1 MATPEVDHSKGE
13 FISCISSGKK
23 NGSYRPII
31 NLNNLNEFVHQQNF
45 QRGLHVINQ
54 LKGCISL
61 FTNKQGF
68 SEIAEVSIGKKL
80 ARVSFPLLWTAVSV
94 LRRLIIRVIIFLNNL
109 LISDNT
115 MEEMFMAW
123 YLMNFHLQHLGFVI
137 NFNFKRWVL
146 EPTQEIILPSLPS
159 EGVKKENECLKVYC
173 AQDIIL

>member
-13 FISCISSGKK
+13 FISCISSGEK

-115 MEEMFMAW
+115 MEEMFMA
-123 YLMNFHLQHLGFVI
+123 
-137 NFNFKRWVL
+137 
-146 EPTQEIILPSLPS
+146 
-159 EGVKKENECLKVYC
+159 
-173 AQDIIL
+173 